1 MRGGP
6 GYRLSGWRFA
16 AGFGGFVAAIGLT
29 IYPIIFAPMMN
40 PEPWKQISEDIR
52 REAGIKQ
59 ENIQVWIRI
68 ASVKVFEISNNNF
81 SARRNESVDGS
92 FWQARKAWEQV
103 RDYITQTQVK
113 QSD

>member
-6 GYRLSGWRFA
+6 GYRFSGWRFA

-40 PEPWKQISEDIR
+40 PEPWKQVSEDIR

-59 ENIQVWIRI
+59 ENIQVSIRI
-68 ASVKVFEISNNNF
+68 ASVKVF
-81 SARRNESVDGS
+81 
-92 FWQARKAWEQV
+92 
-103 RDYITQTQVK
+103 
-113 QSD
+113 